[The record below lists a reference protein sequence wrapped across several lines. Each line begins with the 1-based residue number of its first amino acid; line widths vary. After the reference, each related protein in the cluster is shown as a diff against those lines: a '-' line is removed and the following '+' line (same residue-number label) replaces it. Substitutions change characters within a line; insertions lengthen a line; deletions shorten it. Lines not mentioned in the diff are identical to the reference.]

1 MANTFKSY
9 TKASIGTSSVD
20 VYTVPAATTSVV
32 IGFCLTNRT
41 ASTITADV
49 FVNKANVSADDVYIV
64 KGIEVPVGTLY
75 DFNAGN
81 KIILETGDKIQI
93 LSNTESSVDV
103 IVSVLEQT

>member
-9 TKASIGTSSVD
+9 TKASIGTITQD
-20 VYTVPAATTSVV
+20 VYTVPGSTTSAV

-41 ASTITADV
+41 DDTVTADV
-49 FVNKANVSADDVYIV
+49 QIDKADVSADDVYIV
-64 KGIEVPVGTLY
+64 RGIELPTGTLY

-93 LSNTESSVDV
+93 TSNTASSVDV
-103 IVSVLEQT
+103 IVSVLETT

>member
-9 TKASIGTSSVD
+9 TKASIGTVTQD

-41 ASTITADV
+41 ASTVTADV
-49 FVNKANVSADDVYIV
+49 YINKSAAVDDVYIV
-64 KGIEVPVGTLY
+64 KGIEIPTGTLY

-93 LSNTESSVDV
+93 TSNTSTSVDA

>member
-9 TKASIGTSSVD
+9 TKASIGTATQD
-20 VYTVPAATTSVV
+20 VYTVPGSTTSAV

-41 ASTITADV
+41 NSTVTADV
-49 FVNKANVSADDVYIV
+49 YINKAAAVDDVYIV
-64 KGIEVPVGTLY
+64 KGIELPTGTLY

-93 LSNTESSVDV
+93 TSNTASSVDV
-103 IVSVLEQT
+103 IVSVLETT

>member
-9 TKASIGTSSVD
+9 TKASVGTVTQD
-20 VYTVPAATTSVV
+20 VYTTPAATTAVV
-32 IGFCLTNRT
+32 IGFCLSNRT
-41 ASTITADV
+41 ASSVTADV
-49 FVNKANVSADDVYIV
+49 YINKAAAVDDVYIV
-64 KGIEVPVGTLY
+64 KGIEIPDGTLY

-93 LSNTESSVDV
+93 TSSAASSVDV

>member
-9 TKASIGTSSVD
+9 TKASIGTATQD
-20 VYTVPAATTSVV
+20 VYTVPGSTTSAV

-41 ASTITADV
+41 SSSVTADV
-49 FVNKANVSADDVYIV
+49 FIDKTTGDDVYIV
-64 KGIEVPVGTLY
+64 KGIELPTGTLY

-93 LSNTESSVDV
+93 TSSALSSVDA
-103 IVSVLEQT
+103 IVSVLETTWG